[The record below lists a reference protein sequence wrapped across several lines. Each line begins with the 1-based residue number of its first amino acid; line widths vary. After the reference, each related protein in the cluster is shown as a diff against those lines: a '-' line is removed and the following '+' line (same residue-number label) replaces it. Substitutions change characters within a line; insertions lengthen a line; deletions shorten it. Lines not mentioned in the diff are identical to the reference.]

1 MSGEWGPGLVDIS
14 QNVVFHNEG
23 RPLDLE
29 PAAEQKDQVP
39 SFPQAAAVPPTLSLN
54 VADFESM
61 RRFLTSPLPKGLV
74 LKTVIS
80 RHKSGWF
87 GKYPL
92 FELRMDDE
100 MEHKGLFLMC
110 AKRQTGNK
118 TSNYHLSMDRNNF
131 EDHAKSYLGKV
142 RSNFLGN
149 EYVIYDDG
157 VAPKK
162 AGALDRGDREIRLE
176 TGAIMYSVNVVA
188 AQPRDMTVVLPETA
202 KAETTGG
209 VTNGIIAGYKA
220 GRNVGTFVL
229 QQKKPKWN
237 ERTQSYN
244 LNFHGRV
251 KLASVKNFILIY
263 VGQSRTENSELMNT
277 DEREREALLFGK
289 LNEQDHFTMD
299 CRWPLSPMQAF
310 SICISS
316 FDPKLACE

>member
-1 MSGEWGPGLVDIS
+1 
-14 QNVVFHNEG
+14 
-23 RPLDLE
+23 
-29 PAAEQKDQVP
+29 
-39 SFPQAAAVPPTLSLN
+39 
-54 VADFESM
+54 
-61 RRFLTSPLPKGLV
+61 LTNPLPRGFV
-74 LKTVIS
+74 LKCVIS
-80 RHKSGWF
+80 RHKSGFF

-92 FELRMDDE
+92 FELRMDDD
-100 MEHKGLFLMC
+100 MEHKGLFLMA

-118 TSNYHLSMDRNNF
+118 TSNYHISMDQHNF
-131 EDHAKSYLGKV
+131 DDHSKCYLGKV

-176 TGAIMYSVNVVA
+176 TGGIIYGVNVVA
-188 AQPRDMTVVLPETA
+188 AQPRDMTVVLPETI
-202 KAETTGG
+202 KAGG
-209 VTNGIIAGYKA
+209 LTNGIIQGFKA
-220 GRNVGTFVL
+220 GQRNIGTFVL

-263 VGQSRTENSELMNT
+263 VGQSRAEDADVAKTE
-277 DEREREALLFGK
+277 ERDREALLFGK
-289 LNEQDHFTMD
+289 LNEQDQFTMD

-310 SICISS
+310 AICISS

>member
-1 MSGEWGPGLVDIS
+1 
-14 QNVVFHNEG
+14 
-23 RPLDLE
+23 
-29 PAAEQKDQVP
+29 
-39 SFPQAAAVPPTLSLN
+39 
-54 VADFESM
+54 
-61 RRFLTSPLPKGLV
+61 
-74 LKTVIS
+74 
-80 RHKSGWF
+80 
-87 GKYPL
+87 
-92 FELRMDDE
+92 
-100 MEHKGLFLMC
+100 
-110 AKRQTGNK
+110 
-118 TSNYHLSMDRNNF
+118 
-131 EDHAKSYLGKV
+131 
-142 RSNFLGN
+142 LGN

-176 TGAIMYSVNVVA
+176 TGAIIYSVNVVA

-209 VTNGIIAGYKA
+209 VTNGIISGFKA

-263 VGQSRTENSELMNT
+263 VGQSRTENSELVNT